1 LVRWLG
7 DSKRKIKKL
16 ILVAPWKIPNV
27 NGGGYRKKFYIY
39 SIDEGI
45 KQRVENIVMFIA
57 DNEEENGKK
66 SLEIFHKDLGRK
78 IIELK
83 GRGHY
88 CFENMGTEKFPELLQ
103 EVIYNL

>member
-1 LVRWLG
+1 
-7 DSKRKIKKL
+7 
-16 ILVAPWKIPNV
+16 
-27 NGGGYRKKFYIY
+27 
-39 SIDEGI
+39 
-45 KQRVENIVMFIA
+45 MFIA